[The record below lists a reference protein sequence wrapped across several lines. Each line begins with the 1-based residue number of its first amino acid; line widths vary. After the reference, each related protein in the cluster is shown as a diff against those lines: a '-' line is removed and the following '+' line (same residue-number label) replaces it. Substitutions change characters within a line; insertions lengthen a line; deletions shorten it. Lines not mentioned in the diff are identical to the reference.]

1 MFNRN
6 GIPFEIL
13 LTVAVFFL
21 AIFVLMTYV
30 KSKLYCNGNAFAKAG
45 SLLFLLFI
53 TASTYAQERKEIEI
67 TSDVTRI
74 DEAQYPGAIIFSKSD
89 NQIYIEHEGVEMWCD
104 VAFFYKD
111 ENFVKAYQNV
121 RIKQGDSV
129 AMRSQYA
136 EYRGN
141 TKFAYARGKV
151 WLKKDTT
158 TVTSDTM
165 YFDRIK
171 QQAYYRSGGTVT
183 SPNSTITS
191 RIGRYYIENDK
202 ISFIN
207 DVEVVNPKYIIN
219 SEQLDFYS
227 ENEHAYLY
235 GPTTIV
241 SDSSKVYCE
250 RGFYDT
256 KTDYGYFVKN
266 SRIDYNNRQV
276 FGDSLFFNRVTN
288 FASATNNIRVIDTLN
303 NSVIK
308 GHYAEVYRDKDSVFI
323 TQRAVAITVEQ
334 QDSVYIHGDKLIVT
348 GKPENRI
355 VRGYYNVKLYKSDLS
370 GKCDSIHVNQKTGLT
385 QMIRRPILWSDK
397 SQITGDSIHL
407 ISNNETEKL
416 DSLKVFDNS
425 FIIQKD
431 SISGYNQIK
440 GQKLFGFFDDENQLE
455 KVDIVNNAES
465 IIYIREDTG
474 ALQGIDK
481 SKSATITITFFE
493 KAIDEVIKYKNP
505 GGDIWPESQWLDQ
518 PQELKDFEWRG
529 DEQLLSKEDIFKGE
543 APFELTKIKGIPLPE
558 IDEDFFAPPED
569 GADPPSIPTS
579 SELTIDDLSARKEDE
594 QPIGT
599 TSKDEE
605 LLNERESVLNR
616 NNSAAQKQEYQKKY
630 GTGTIKKKKDN

>member
-1 MFNRN
+1 M
-6 GIPFEIL
+6 
-13 LTVAVFFL
+13 L
-21 AIFVLMTYV
+21 AITAG
-30 KSKLYCNGNAFAKAG
+30 KKAYL
-45 SLLFLLFI
+45 LLFLFLTI
-53 TASTYAQERKEIEI
+53 SISYGQEAPKEIDI
-67 TSDVTRI
+67 TSDVSRI
-74 DEAQYPGAIIFSKSD
+74 DEENYPGAFIMNKTT
-89 NQIYIEHEGVEMWCD
+89 NQVFIEHEGIEMWCD
-104 VAFFYKD
+104 LAFHYKE
-111 ENFVKAYQNV
+111 ENFVKAIGNV
-121 RIKQGDSV
+121 RIQQGDSV

-136 EYRGN
+136 EYRGDS
-141 TKFAYARGKV
+141 KFAYARGNV

-183 SPNSTITS
+183 SPNSEITS
-191 RIGRYYIENDK
+191 RIGRYYLNDDK

-207 DVEVVNPKYIIN
+207 EVEVVNPQYVIN

-241 SDSSKVYCE
+241 SDSSQVYCE

-256 KTDYGYFVKN
+256 KNDKGYFVKN
-266 SRIDYNNRQV
+266 SRIDYDNRQV
-276 FGDSLFFNRVTN
+276 WGDSLYFDRARN
-288 FASATNNIRVIDTLN
+288 FASATNNIKVLDTLN
-303 NSVIK
+303 SSLIK

-355 VRGYYNVKLYKSDLS
+355 VRGFYNVKLYKSDLS

-385 QMIRRPILWSDK
+385 QMINRPILWSDE

-407 ISNNETEKL
+407 VSNTVTEKI
-416 DSLKVFDNS
+416 DTLKVFDNS

-440 GQKLFGFFDDENQLE
+440 GQYLNGYFNDANELE
-455 KVDIVNNAES
+455 KVDIENNAES

-481 SKSATITITFFE
+481 SKSASITITFMD

-505 GGDIWPESQWLDQ
+505 GGDIWPESQWVGL
-518 PQELKDFEWRG
+518 PQTLQDFEWRG
-529 DEQLLSKEDIFKGE
+529 DERLRSKEDIFKGE

-558 IDEDFFAPPED
+558 IDTDFFAPSEEGEEPI
-569 GADPPSIPTS
+569 IPDT
-579 SELTIDDLSARKEDE
+579 SELTKNDLAPREED
-594 QPIGT
+594 QQSVGT
-599 TSKDEE
+599 TAQDAA
-605 LLNERESVLNR
+605 LLNERQSVLDR
-616 NNSAAQKQEYQKKY
+616 NNAESQKEEYQKKY
-630 GTGTIKKKKDN
+630 GTGTVKKKKDN

>member
-1 MFNRN
+1 M
-6 GIPFEIL
+6 
-13 LTVAVFFL
+13 V
-21 AIFVLMTYV
+21 IFVT
-30 KSKLYCNGNAFAKAG
+30 KSLYTARFIFSFNAPACRRGRFAKAFL
-45 SLLFLLFI
+45 SAILLLALGLGH
-53 TASTYAQERKEIEI
+53 AQERKEINI

-74 DEAQYPGAIIFSKSD
+74 DEEKYPGALIMNKTS
-89 NQIYIEHEGVEMWCD
+89 NQVFIEHEGIEMWCNL
-104 VAFFYKD
+104 AFHYKE
-111 ENFVKAYQNV
+111 ENFVKAIGDV
-121 RIKQGDSV
+121 KIRQGDSV

-136 EYRGN
+136 EYRGD

-165 YFDRIK
+165 YFDRNK

-207 DVEVVNPKYIIN
+207 DVEVVNPQYVIN

-227 ENEHAYLY
+227 KNEHAYLY

-241 SDSSKVYCE
+241 SDSSTVYCE

-256 KTDYGYFVKN
+256 KNDNGYFVKN
-266 SRIDYNNRQV
+266 SRIDYDNRQV
-276 FGDSLFFNRVTN
+276 FGDSLYFDRPTN
-288 FASATNNIRVIDTLN
+288 FASATNNIRVKDTLN
-303 NSVIK
+303 SSLIK

-385 QMIRRPILWSDK
+385 QMINRPILWSDE

-407 ISNNETEKL
+407 ISNTVTEKI
-416 DSLKVFDNS
+416 DTLKVFDNS

-440 GQKLFGFFDDENQLE
+440 GQYLLGFFDDDNELE
-455 KVDIVNNAES
+455 KVDIENNAES
-465 IIYIREDTG
+465 VIYIREETG
-474 ALQGIDK
+474 KLQGIDK
-481 SKSATITITFFE
+481 SKSASISITFVE

-505 GGDIWPESQWLDQ
+505 GGDIWPESQWLEQ
-518 PQELKDFEWRG
+518 PQELQDFNWRG
-529 DEQLLSKEDIFKGE
+529 DERLLSKEDIFKGE
-543 APFELTKIKGIPLPE
+543 APFQLTKIKGIPLPK
-558 IDEDFFAPPED
+558 IDEDFFAKPED
-569 GADPPSIPTS
+569 SQDSNSPSF
-579 SELTIDDLSARKEDE
+579 SELTQEDLSSRKEDE

-599 TSKDEE
+599 TSQEAALIE
-605 LLNERESVLNR
+605 ERESVI
-616 NNSAAQKQEYQKKY
+616 NNNNAAAQQQEYQKKY
-630 GTGTIKKKKDN
+630 GTGTLKKNKDN